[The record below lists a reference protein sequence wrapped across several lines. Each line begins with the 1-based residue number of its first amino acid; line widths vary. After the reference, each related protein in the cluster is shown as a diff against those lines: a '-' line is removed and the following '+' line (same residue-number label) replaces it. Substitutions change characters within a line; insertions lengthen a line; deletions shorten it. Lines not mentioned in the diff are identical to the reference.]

1 MQRVQ
6 QLKSL
11 LPKSTIVYYKQPL
24 LITKGEM
31 QFLYDASGKKYL
43 DMFAGIVTVSVGHC
57 HPKVNA
63 ALKSQL
69 DKLWHTTSIYYTEPI
84 LEYAEKLTSK
94 LPGHLKV
101 CFFVNSGSEANDLA
115 LTLARVHTGRFD
127 VLSMRNGYHGM
138 TQAVIGATNIGTWKQ
153 PMPSGFGVLKAM
165 TADPYNGPWGGKN
178 CRDSPIQTKRECSCK
193 AGECQATDNYMRQL
207 DETLRYDFPVSTG
220 PAAILVESIQGVGGT
235 MQFTKGFLKRSFEAV
250 QKRGGLAISDEVQTG
265 FGRLGS
271 HFWGFEAQ
279 DARPDIVTMAKGI
292 GNGFPLGAVVTT
304 EEIAASFG
312 KALYFNTYGGNPLAS
327 VVGKTVL
334 EVIEEEKLQENCAVV
349 GDHFLKQLAS
359 IKSPLIGDVRGKGLM
374 IGVEL
379 IDENGKPLA
388 VDRVANIFEGVKDR
402 GVLIGKGGINGNVLR
417 IKPPMCITKTDVD
430 TCVSAIAD
438 ALKNGK

>member
-6 QLKSL
+6 QLKSFI
-11 LPKSTIVYYKQPL
+11 PKSTIVYYRQPL

-31 QFLYDASGKKYL
+31 QYLYDSDGKKYL

-63 ALKSQL
+63 ALKAQL

-84 LEYAEKLTSK
+84 LEYAQKLTSK
-94 LPGHLKV
+94 FPSHMKV
-101 CFFVNSGSEANDLA
+101 CFFTNSGSEANDLA

-165 TADPYNGPWGGKN
+165 TADPYSGPWGGKK
-178 CRDSPIQTKRECSCK
+178 CRDSPIQTKRDCSCK
-193 AGECQATDNYMRQL
+193 DGECKATDNYMRQFE
-207 DETLRYDFPVSTG
+207 ETLRHDFPAATG
-220 PAAILVESIQGVGGT
+220 PAAVLAESIQGVGGT
-235 MQFTKGFLKRSFEAV
+235 MQFTKGFLKRAFEAV
-250 QKRGGLAISDEVQTG
+250 HKRGGLAISDEVQTG

-279 DARPDIVTMAKGI
+279 DAKPDIVTMAKGI

-304 EEIAASFG
+304 EEIAESFG
-312 KALYFNTYGGNPLAS
+312 KALYFNTFGGNPMAS

-334 EVIEEEKLQENCAVV
+334 E
-349 GDHFLKQLAS
+349 
-359 IKSPLIGDVRGKGLM
+359 
-374 IGVEL
+374 
-379 IDENGKPLA
+379 
-388 VDRVANIFEGVKDR
+388 
-402 GVLIGKGGINGNVLR
+402 
-417 IKPPMCITKTDVD
+417 
-430 TCVSAIAD
+430 
-438 ALKNGK
+438 

>member
-11 LPKSTIVYYKQPL
+11 IPKSTVVFYKQPL

-31 QFLYDASGKKYL
+31 QYLYDSDGKKYL

-57 HPKVNA
+57 HPKINA
-63 ALKSQL
+63 ALKAQI

-84 LEYAEKLTSK
+84 LEYAEKLTAKFPS
-94 LPGHLKV
+94 HMKV

-115 LTLARVHTGRFD
+115 ITLARVHTGRFD
-127 VLSMRNGYHGM
+127 ILSMRNGYHGM

-165 TADPYNGPWGGKN
+165 AADPYGGPWGGKN
-178 CRDSPIQTKRECSCK
+178 CRDSPIQPKRDCSCK
-193 AGECQATDNYMRQL
+193 AGECEATDKYMQQFE
-207 DETLRYDFPVSTG
+207 ETLRHDFPAATG
-220 PAAILVESIQGVGGT
+220 PAAALIESIQGVGGT
-235 MQFTKGFLKRSFEAV
+235 MQFSKGFLKRAFDAV
-250 QKRGGLAISDEVQTG
+250 HKRGGLTISDEVQTG

-271 HFWGFEAQ
+271 HFWGYEAQ
-279 DARPDIVTMAKGI
+279 DAQPDIVTMAKGI
-292 GNGFPLGAVVTT
+292 GNGFPMGAVVTT

-312 KALYFNTYGGNPLAS
+312 KALYFNTFGGNPMAS

-349 GDHFLKQLAS
+349 GDYFLKQLAS
-359 IKSPLIGDVRGKGLM
+359 IDSPLIGDIRGKGLM
-374 IGVEL
+374 IGMEF
-379 IDENGKPLA
+379 IDEDGKPLA
-388 VDRVANIFEGVKDR
+388 ADRVANIFEGVKDR
-402 GVLIGKGGINGNVLR
+402 GVLIGKGGINGNCFR
-417 IKPPMCITKTDVD
+417 IKPPMCITKKDAD

-438 ALKNGK
+438 ALKHGK